1 VEIFVKAQEKNLKK
15 LTGSECDFS
24 FLNDLKDL
32 RLEYLDFVGPTG
44 HNESTPSLR
53 FLGHQVDLKYLKL
66 SVSDE
71 NFNLICGL
79 KKLEVLDLRSWF
91 ENPNL
96 TNLHKLQTLRRLKV
110 FLGFSKNILDH
121 LKFGVFNDLDE
132 LEACLEG
139 ASVESVRKM
148 KRIAPN
154 LKKIGF
160 ILLPRRQ

>member
-1 VEIFVKAQEKNLKK
+1 
-15 LTGSECDFS
+15 
-24 FLNDLKDL
+24 
-32 RLEYLDFVGPTG
+32 LEYLDLVGPTG

-66 SVSDE
+66 FVTDE

-79 KKLEVLDLRSWF
+79 KKLEALDLRSWF

-110 FLGFSKNILDH
+110 SIGFSKNILDH
-121 LKFGVFNDLDE
+121 LKLGVFNDLEE
-132 LEACLEG
+132 LEACFEG
-139 ASVESVRKM
+139 ASVESIRKM

-160 ILLPRRQ
+160 IQCFQEYGAHLGYAKVVLAQGYIVQNRSDGTFYLH